1 MPRKIAR
8 VQNSRLRFDPR
19 NARLHPDR
27 NKQVIRQSLE
37 EVGPFRSIAVDGDD
51 IVRAGNGVLEQAQG
65 LGIKVKV
72 IDAKPDELIAV
83 RRKDLR
89 GKLAER
95 AAILDNRAGE
105 LAEWDPQVIAELAQ
119 SNPSALEGLWSEREL
134 NDLFSALLDGE
145 REEKVSDAALLER
158 ANELQRKWK
167 VQRGDVWQV
176 PSVTTRGKIHRIMCG
191 DALVSNDLAQLLNGT
206 PAALCFTSPP
216 YWVGKEF
223 ERQRSVQEIES
234 FIQRAAASMAR
245 AVRRDASRIVI
256 NTGTGFTTSFDKRK
270 KRQTLLLIDKWSNAL
285 FVQGWNLRHVRF
297 WLKSG
302 QADHPLSPA
311 SDLIDQHSEF
321 LGTFENDRG
330 KPIKFDDSLSE
341 TEVGV
346 VETFYQPEGK
356 QRGQERIGKSA
367 NKWIF
372 KSYWDDIRGVARQY
386 GHPASFPLELARRHI
401 LLYTKAGEAVIDIFL
416 GAGTTIAAAEML
428 GRVGYGME
436 IDPKYAA
443 VTLERLANLGLKPQR
458 AKASAVRRTAR
469 RPHERRET
477 P

>member
-216 YWVGKEF
+216 YW
-223 ERQRSVQEIES
+223 
-234 FIQRAAASMAR
+234 
-245 AVRRDASRIVI
+245 
-256 NTGTGFTTSFDKRK
+256 
-270 KRQTLLLIDKWSNAL
+270 
-285 FVQGWNLRHVRF
+285 
-297 WLKSG
+297 
-302 QADHPLSPA
+302 
-311 SDLIDQHSEF
+311 
-321 LGTFENDRG
+321 
-330 KPIKFDDSLSE
+330 
-341 TEVGV
+341 
-346 VETFYQPEGK
+346 
-356 QRGQERIGKSA
+356 
-367 NKWIF
+367 
-372 KSYWDDIRGVARQY
+372 DDIRGVARQY